1 MPEELLSLLLES
13 PSIDEYPD
21 EVLVTF
27 PTAIRSYLL
36 SWHLVF
42 DCYVNASFKV
52 RNDYTDNLKSGN
64 YMSGLLSFLTDVL
77 GHSLGRPL
85 NLDKEQFEASMI
97 CSYDLELAGAETD
110 ERNMQ
115 WLLINLY
122 YLCLKYTPNL
132 VKSWWIECKQKQTRI
147 AVEGW
152 TAKFF
157 SPLVIGDALDEV
169 VRWAS
174 EQETPSEDDK
184 ELQVKVAKK
193 SREIYAGYEVDDT
206 EMKIV
211 IRLPEIYPLEGVKV
225 DGVNRVAVSEKKWTS
240 WLMITQGVV
249 TFSVRSITISPSIQ
263 NTNGQIRMAPSRTV

>member
-1 MPEELLSLLLES
+1 
-13 PSIDEYPD
+13 
-21 EVLVTF
+21 
-27 PTAIRSYLL
+27 
-36 SWHLVF
+36 
-42 DCYVNASFKV
+42 
-52 RNDYTDNLKSGN
+52 
-64 YMSGLLSFLTDVL
+64 MSGLLSFLTDVL